1 MSAEATEAVEPS
13 AEQTLGAAGSEEPSG
28 AESAEAGQSPDF
40 GDQVDALRGALDA
53 QEGDG
58 GAEEAESLP
67 DDQSLVDYLAG
78 QLAGDESG
86 EEDGQGIPEGEP
98 AGEPADE
105 DQFVAQ
111 LDAYIDQVV
120 QERLSPVLSSMERD
134 RQEGQLRS
142 LADKYEDLR
151 TPAVLDAIGA
161 RLGPL
166 AEARQD
172 ESLLAD
178 PQLVELAYL
187 AHKAEAAASAE
198 RPAQP
203 DSGAALE
210 KGSPSKPAPSQTP
223 EEAIQ
228 QAIVGAS
235 GGGDGARG
243 LLY

>member
-1 MSAEATEAVEPS
+1 MSAEAVEASTEE
-13 AEQTLGAAGSEEPSG
+13 TLGAAGSEEPRG
-28 AESAEAGQSPDF
+28 AEGVEAGQSPDF
-40 GDQVDALRGALDA
+40 GDQVDALRERIDA
-53 QEGDG
+53 QEGNDD
-58 GAEEAESLP
+58 AEEAQTLP
-67 DDQSLVDYLAG
+67 DDQSLADYLVANVTG
-78 QLAGDESG
+78 AESG
-86 EEDGQGIPEGEP
+86 EEVDHEAFGGQP
-98 AGEPADE
+98 AGEPDE
-105 DQFVAQ
+105 SDEIVAQ

-120 QERLSPVLSSMERD
+120 QERLEPVLSGMERD

-172 ESLLAD
+172 ETLLAD
-178 PQLVELAYL
+178 PKLVELAYL
-187 AHKAEAAASAE
+187 AVKAEALSSAE
-198 RPAQP
+198 SPATP
-203 DSGAALE
+203 GTGPALE
-210 KGSPSKPAPSQTP
+210 KGSPSKPTPSATP

-243 LLY
+243 ILY